1 MFEHGRAVPRQML
14 NKLDRAPLGPAEQL
28 RQLSAPRM
36 TILSASSGNGRCS
49 AFASVDLAS
58 SLPVRSSHH
67 LSNRCYASTD
77 HSTSDTLK
85 GRGRAV
91 PPVRAQE
98 RNEHAAQPHGR
109 LLKGVKLRTYP
120 TLTPWLS
127 QRRETS
133 YEMGIK

>member
-1 MFEHGRAVPRQML
+1 ML

-85 GRGRAV
+85 GRG
-91 PPVRAQE
+91 PPGPRSRAQRTRRTTSREIVE
-98 RNEHAAQPHGR
+98 RSKIAA
-109 LLKGVKLRTYP
+109 YP

-127 QRRETS
+127 QWRETS
-133 YEMGIK
+133 YEIGIK